1 VKVLSQRHQIEG
13 RSCDVKIP
21 HSREDENSPLSKR
34 VFVGRVPE
42 SLTAD
47 DLREY
52 FSKFGE
58 ITDVFMPKPYRAFAF
73 VTFSEAEVAQILCGE
88 DHVIKGASVH
98 VSNAVAK
105 QTESDH
111 HAHHGSGR
119 DRGSD
124 YDSHHSSGNRP
135 RRSPDWSTGG
145 GNSTAKAAR
154 SSPWIQGE
162 ASTQGSGW
170 LSGRSQAMNSGS
182 GAPGGSSSAPA
193 NGSSL
198 AAGTSQATLGMGQ
211 LNLGNL
217 GVNPALLAT
226 AQAAL
231 LSALTQAQHQQPNMQ
246 PDINALLSQYSN
258 QLASGQQPSVG
269 GSYGSNMGTPS
280 GYWNPQRT
288 DSPTVDHVIGSG
300 PSHTMS
306 HHPYQ
311 RHSKKPRDYYGN

>member
-1 VKVLSQRHQIEG
+1 MAVVETEDRTIILRTYREIVLVVRQIGALEAETRPERPLVIRRGYKVLLQDYFGVDLCFSFSGEG
-13 RSCDVKIP
+13 SAP
-21 HSREDENSPLSKR
+21 
-34 VFVGRVPE
+34 
-42 SLTAD
+42 
-47 DLREY
+47 
-52 FSKFGE
+52 
-58 ITDVFMPKPYRAFAF
+58 
-73 VTFSEAEVAQILCGE
+73 
-88 DHVIKGASVH
+88 
-98 VSNAVAK
+98 
-105 QTESDH
+105 
-111 HAHHGSGR
+111 
-119 DRGSD
+119 
-124 YDSHHSSGNRP
+124 
-135 RRSPDWSTGG
+135 
-145 GNSTAKAAR
+145 
-154 SSPWIQGE
+154 
-162 ASTQGSGW
+162 GSGW
-170 LSGRSQAMNSGS
+170 LGGRSQTMNSGS
-182 GAPGGSSSAPA
+182 GTAGGNSSAPA